1 MIFAVKIKATLFMQ
15 ICNKSLSGEKPW
27 ISNFIILLFFCLGS
41 MALAQDGVIK
51 GRIIDAQTQE
61 PLFGVTV
68 IVEDI
73 FYEEMTDEDGN
84 FIIYDVPPGSY
95 TVTSSHFFYE
105 TITLEGVVVK
115 PNEVTEIELALDS
128 EDIGLDTAE
137 IVVRINRESETAL
150 LLDQRKAIVATQS
163 IGAQELSRKGVGD
176 AEGAVSKV
184 SGVSKQDGVKNV
196 FIRGLGDRYNSTL
209 LNGLPLPSEDPEY
222 KNIALSFFQTDV
234 IQNIGVNKVFSAQ
247 NTADVGGAIIDIT
260 SKELFDSYAFG
271 LDVSGGFNTNVVD
284 VDFLRADGSGP
295 FGFTKKDRPSLNQFN
310 FPNKLDPAVAKMP
323 INQSFKLSGGK
334 RFRING
340 NPLSFYL
347 VASHS
352 SEHSYSEE
360 IVRNMNTAGVI
371 YQDQKGKKYTRNINQ
386 LLLGNL
392 NYTFGNRNSIAYNFM
407 LLHAN
412 NQYVGEFSGRH
423 SERHQDGV
431 DDMGYLRRQQINDN
445 TLMTHQLLSKWTLT
459 DRLNMRINGSYN
471 SIKGYEPDRRE
482 NYLSMKADGTYGLT
496 GSNRQK
502 RFFSDLMEDN
512 YNAQLVF
519 EYQLNDAVNSERS
532 KISVGYNAL
541 ISDNEFNAVEYNFS
555 AIPGSFSPNNI
566 LLDEIYN
573 SQNYD
578 QNLFSM
584 TEGSPNSYSV
594 SKNVQSAFAEV
605 TYQFS
610 DAFSANAGM
619 RFDQVDMDVEYDIPG
634 RADNSNELKQSFYL
648 PSLNLR
654 YDLNDQHILR
664 LGASKTYTLPQSK
677 EISPY
682 QYVNI
687 GFASEGNPNLKPSDN
702 YNLDLKWEYYMTN
715 SELISLTGF
724 YKRIENPIGRVDK
737 GNSAGLLTYDNISD
751 YANVM
756 GAELEIRKNIFER
769 RNEDLKRSNKLSF
782 GLNASFLYTDLVL
795 KLENTPE
802 RSSGLEGASPVIINT
817 DLTYH
822 LSNQKHT
829 WMSSLVF
836 NYFSDRIHTNGTLGF
851 EDIIEEGV
859 PTLDFVTSFSFNKN
873 LSLSFKASNLLDS
886 KFNLTRES
894 SLTQEEIILNEY
906 QKGINLSLGF
916 SLQL

>member
-1 MIFAVKIKATLFMQ
+1 MIFALKIKETLFMQ
-15 ICNKSLSGEKPW
+15 VYNKSYSGEKRL
-27 ISNFIILLFFCLGS
+27 ISAFLIFLFFGLGGIV
-41 MALAQDGVIK
+41 LAQDGVIK

-73 FYEEMTDEDGN
+73 FYEEMTDEDGS
-84 FIIYDVPPGSY
+84 FIIHDVPVGTY

-105 TITLEGVVVK
+105 TISLEGVAVK
-115 PNEVTEIELALDS
+115 ANEVTEIELSLDS
-128 EDIGLDTAE
+128 EDVGLDAAE

-150 LLDQRKAIVATQS
+150 LLDQRRAIVATQS

-222 KNIALSFFQTDV
+222 KNIALSFFGTDV

-247 NTADVGGAIIDIT
+247 NTGDVGGAIIDIT
-260 SKELFDSYAFG
+260 SKELFDRYAFG

-284 VDFLRADGSGP
+284 VDFLRADGTDP
-295 FGFTKKDRPSLNQFN
+295 FGLTKRNHPSSNQFN

-340 NPLSFYL
+340 NPLTFFL

-371 YQDQKGKKYTRNINQ
+371 YQDQQGKKYSQNINQ
-386 LLLGNL
+386 LMLGNL
-392 NYTFGNRNSIAYNFM
+392 NYNFGRSNSIAYNFM
-407 LLHAN
+407 LLHATH
-412 NQYVGEFSGRH
+412 QYVGEFSGRH

-445 TLMTHQLLSKWTLT
+445 TLMTHQLLTKWTLT
-459 DRLNMRINGSYN
+459 ERLNMRVNGSYN

-502 RFFSDLMEDN
+502 RFFSELMEDN
-512 YNAQLVF
+512 FNAQLIF
-519 EYQLNDAVNSERS
+519 DYALNDATDSKRS
-532 KISVGYNAL
+532 KISLGYNAL
-541 ISDNEFNAVEYNFS
+541 IADNEFEAVEYNFS
-555 AIPGSFSPNNI
+555 AIPGSFSPDNI
-566 LLDEIYN
+566 HLDELYN
-573 SQNYD
+573 SQNYS

-584 TEGSPNSYSV
+584 TESSPNSYSV

-610 DAFSANAGM
+610 EAFSANAGF
-619 RFDQVDMDVEYDIPG
+619 RFDQVDMDVEYNIPG
-634 RADNSNELKQSFYL
+634 RADTSNELNQSFYL

-654 YDLNDQHILR
+654 YDLNDKNILR

-702 YNLDLKWEYYMTN
+702 YNLDLKWEYYLTN
-715 SELISLTGF
+715 AELISLTGF

-751 YANVM
+751 YAHVM
-756 GAELEIRKNIFER
+756 GAEVELRKNIFDR
-769 RNEDLKRSNKLSF
+769 KNEELQKSNKLSF

-822 LSNQKHT
+822 LSNKKHT

-836 NYFSDRIHTNGTLGF
+836 NYFSDRIYTNGTLGF

-873 LSLSFKASNLLDS
+873 LSLSFKASNLLNS
-886 KFNLTRES
+886 NFNLTRES
-894 SLTQEEIILNEY
+894 SLNQEEVILNQY
-906 QKGINLSLGF
+906 KKGINLSLGL
-916 SLQL
+916 SLEL

>member
-1 MIFAVKIKATLFMQ
+1 MQ
-15 ICNKSLSGEKPW
+15 ISNKSYSGKKSL
-27 ISNFIILLFFCLGS
+27 ISVIFIFLVFGLGS
-41 MALAQDGVIK
+41 IALAQDGVIK
-51 GRIIDAQTQE
+51 GRIVDAQTQE

-73 FYEEMTDEDGN
+73 FYEEMTDEDGS
-84 FIIYDVPPGSY
+84 FIIYDVPVGKY
-95 TVTSSHFFYE
+95 KVTSSHFFYE
-105 TITLEGVVVK
+105 TITLEGVAVK
-115 PNEVTEIELALDS
+115 SNEITEIELALES
-128 EDIGLDTAE
+128 ENIGLDAAE

-150 LLDQRKAIVATQS
+150 LLDQRKAILATQS

-184 SGVSKQDGVKNV
+184 SGVSKQDGIKNV
-196 FIRGLGDRYNSTL
+196 FIRGLGDRYNTTL

-222 KNIALSFFQTDV
+222 KNIALSFFGTDV

-247 NTADVGGAIIDIT
+247 NTGDVGGAIINII

-284 VDFLRADGSGP
+284 VDFLRADGVDP
-295 FGFTKKDRPSLNQFN
+295 FGFAKKNRPSFNQFN

-334 RFRING
+334 RLRING
-340 NPLSFYL
+340 NPLSFFL

-352 SEHSYSEE
+352 SENSYSEE
-360 IVRNMNTAGVI
+360 IVRNINTAGII
-371 YQDQKGKKYTRNINQ
+371 YQDQKGKKYSQNINQ

-392 NYTFGNRNSIAYNFM
+392 NYNFGNRNSIAYNFM

-412 NQYVGEFSGRH
+412 NQYVGEFSGKH

-431 DDMGYLRRQQINDN
+431 NDMGYLRRQQINEN
-445 TLMTHQLLSKWTLT
+445 TLITHQLLTKWTLT
-459 DRLNMRINGSYN
+459 DRLNMKINGSYN
-471 SIKGYEPDRRE
+471 KIKGYEPDRRE

-512 YNAQLVF
+512 YNAQLTF
-519 EYQLNDAVNSERS
+519 DYQLNDAVESKYS
-532 KISVGYNAL
+532 KISVGYNL
-541 ISDNEFNAVEYNFS
+541 LSSDNEFNSNEYNFS
-555 AIPGSFSPNNI
+555 AISGSFSPDDI

-573 SQNYD
+573 LQNYE
-578 QNLFSM
+578 QNLFSI
-584 TEGSPNSYSV
+584 TEGSPNTYSV
-594 SKNVQSAFAEV
+594 SKNIHSAFAEI
-605 TYQFS
+605 TYQLS
-610 DAFSANAGM
+610 DNFSANAGF
-619 RFDQVDMDVEYDIPG
+619 RFDQIDMDVQYDIPG
-634 RADNSNELKQSFYL
+634 RADNKNKLKKSFYL
-648 PSLNLR
+648 PSLNLK
-654 YDLNDQHILR
+654 YDLNDKNILR

-702 YNLDLKWEYYMTN
+702 YNLDLKWEYYFTN
-715 SELISLTGF
+715 AELISLTGF

-751 YANVM
+751 YAQVM
-756 GAELEIRKNIFER
+756 GIELELRKNIFER
-769 RNEDLKRSNKLSF
+769 KNEEFDKNNKITF
-782 GLNASFLYTDLVL
+782 GLNASFLYTDLDL

-802 RSSGLEGASPVIINT
+802 RSSGLEGASPVIINS

-822 LSNQKHT
+822 YSNKKHAWT
-829 WMSSLVF
+829 SSFVF

-873 LSLSFKASNLLDS
+873 INLSFKATNLLDS

-894 SLTQEEIILNEY
+894 SLTHEEIILNQY
-906 QKGINLSLGF
+906 KKGINLSLGL

>member
-1 MIFAVKIKATLFMQ
+1 MIKNNIFRQLAFLMLFLNAGFAFGQ
-15 ICNKSLSGEKPW
+15 S
-27 ISNFIILLFFCLGS
+27 
-41 MALAQDGVIK
+41 GVIE
-51 GRIIDAQTQE
+51 GRVIDKETQE
-61 PLFGVTV
+61 PLFGASIILEGTTV
-68 IVEDI
+68 GAMVD
-73 FYEEMTDEDGN
+73 MDGHYVIAN
-84 FIIYDVPPGSY
+84 VRPGNYNLSGSY
-95 TVTSSHFFYE
+95 ISYE
-105 TITLEGVVVK
+105 TQTVENIEIKPGETIRINLELESQYNTLEAVG
-115 PNEVTEIELALDS
+115 
-128 EDIGLDTAE
+128 
-137 IVVRINRESETAL
+137 IVARANRETETAL
-150 LLDQRKAIVATQS
+150 LLDRRNAIVSTQS
-163 IGAQELSRKGVGD
+163 IGALELSRKGIGD
-176 AEGAVSKV
+176 AQSAVSSV
-184 SGVSKQDGVKNV
+184 SGISKQDGVKNIFV
-196 FIRGLGDRYNSTL
+196 RGLGDRYNSTL

-260 SKELFDSYAFG
+260 SKELFDSYALG

-295 FGFTKKDRPSLNQFN
+295 FGLTNKDRPSLNQFN

-334 RFRING
+334 RLRING
-340 NPLSFYL
+340 NPLSFFL

-371 YQDQKGKKYTRNINQ
+371 YQNQKGKKYSQNINQ

-392 NYTFGNRNSIAYNFM
+392 NYSFGNRNSIAYNFM
-407 LLHAN
+407 LLHATH
-412 NQYVGEFSGRH
+412 QYVGEFRGRH
-423 SERHQDGV
+423 SERHQDGI

-445 TLMTHQLLSKWTLT
+445 TLMTHQLLTKWTLT
-459 DRLNMRINGSYN
+459 NRLNMRINGSFN
-471 SIKGYEPDRRE
+471 SIKAYEPDRRE

-519 EYQLNDAVNSERS
+519 DYQLNDAINSERS
-532 KISVGYNAL
+532 KISVGYNTL

-573 SQNYD
+573 SQNYN

-654 YDLNDQHILR
+654 YDLDDQHILR

-702 YNLDLKWEYYMTN
+702 YNVDIKWDNYLSPT
-715 SELISLTGF
+715 ELLSATAF
-724 YKRIENPIGRVDK
+724 FKHIENPIGRVDQ
-737 GNSAGLLTYDNISD
+737 GNSAGLLTYNNIGES
-751 YANVM
+751 ATVL
-756 GAELEIRKNIFER
+756 GIEVELRKEILN
-769 RNEDLKRSNKLSF
+769 NENTSGSQSSKLSF
-782 GLNASFLYTDLVL
+782 GLNTSWIYTDVTLDIT
-795 KLENTPE
+795 NTPKRNSE
-802 RSSGLEGASPVIINT
+802 LEGASPFLLNS
-817 DLTYH
+817 DLTYQFTDSKNRS
-822 LSNQKHT
+822 LT
-829 WMSSLVF
+829 SSIVF
-836 NYFSDRIHTNGTLGF
+836 HYFSDRIYTIGALGY
-851 EDIIEEGV
+851 EDIMEEGV
-859 PTLDFVTSFSFNKN
+859 PTLDFVSSYQVSKTVGLK
-873 LSLSFKASNLLDS
+873 FKAANLLDPS
-886 KFNLTRES
+886 FILTRNS
-894 SLTQEEIILNEY
+894 NHLTGKTILNEY
-906 QKGINLSLGF
+906 KKGINLSLGVRIT
-916 SLQL
+916 L